1 MTFGQ
6 TNETATFG
14 ENRFYS
20 FNTFVNLLGGGP
32 DGNGDAVKIKSAK
45 AVNNL
50 EYKKSDGSVI
60 AKTGVWIETESGLK
74 FGLFKWDLNIL
85 SYLDYSDDVNNP
97 KVKAT
102 TGILTDIIHKHYLE
116 GEEKFFT
123 AVAKAIVGKTVAPI
137 IYTKKSTKGNIYPSA
152 IFAVK

>member
-6 TNETATFG
+6 TNETEAFG

-20 FNTFVNLLGGGP
+20 FDTLVNILGGGP
-32 DGNGDAVKIKSAK
+32 DGNGDAVKIKEAK

-50 EYKKSDGSVI
+50 EYKKSDGSVT
-60 AKTGVWIETESGLK
+60 AKTGVWVETESGLK
-74 FGLFKWDLNIL
+74 FGLFKWDLNAL
-85 SYLDYSDDVNNP
+85 SYLDYSEDVTKP
-97 KVKAT
+97 KVKPT
-102 TGILTDIIHKHYLE
+102 VGIIADIIRKHYLE

-123 AVAKAIVGKTVAPI
+123 EVAKAITGKTIAPI
-137 IYTKKSTKGNIYPSA
+137 IYTKKSTKGNVYPSA